1 MVKVA
6 DFGLAEDIYGY
17 NYYKHD
23 GRERVPIRWMAPRI
37 FMYCSLPLTPF
48 SLPLSPTS
56 VGK

>member
-23 GRERVPIRWMAPRI
+23 GRERVPIRGWHLRVLMPISTMR
-37 FMYCSLPLTPF
+37 PLMWLVSWLMT
-48 SLPLSPTS
+48 L
-56 VGK
+56 G